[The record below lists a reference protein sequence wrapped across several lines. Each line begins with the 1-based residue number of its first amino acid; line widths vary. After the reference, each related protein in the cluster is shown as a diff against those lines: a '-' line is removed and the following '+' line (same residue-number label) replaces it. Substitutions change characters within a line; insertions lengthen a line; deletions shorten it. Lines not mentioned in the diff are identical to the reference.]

1 MTVVTK
7 IGCLG
12 LISALGCLL
21 LAAAGTT
28 AAETDAEKARAEAE
42 ARETQKALTA
52 EVRAKPFSATET
64 AEINSY
70 IASALE
76 KNLVPGPYKGT
87 VPWRAGMTCA
97 HLRGYYARRD
107 CRYYRRYHGR
117 YYPE

>member
-1 MTVVTK
+1 MTVVTR
-7 IGCLG
+7 IGYLG

-21 LAAAGTT
+21 LAAAGAA
-28 AAETDAEKARAEAE
+28 AAETD
-42 ARETQKALTA
+42 A
-52 EVRAKPFSATET
+52 EVRAKPFSVTET

-70 IASALE
+70 IASARE

-117 YYPE
+117 YYPD